1 MQSPSRSSGG
11 QHGRGGTSNQSYGRN
26 QSPNN
31 GSYSSHRDQRRA
43 TPTGPSRVRTPPR
56 ATANRGHSSGSVPD
70 QGQWLQSYQDHHYK
84 HGSPSYH
91 GDPTPLRDN
100 ARKDP
105 PFNPDYRDDP
115 SGVNSREHA
124 SYHESSGH
132 SFRGSNPNLNVEELN
147 TNHHNNDNDYDA
159 DEAEEFLLAP
169 CSGQGTMSPGSA
181 NNHWNNDD
189 AAGSPSARRSNA
201 NDSGVGSLALLGKN
215 NNHNDHHAN
224 SLPTFGNTRSNNGNV
239 SGVASVASLG
249 NTRRSNGN
257 GSGAVSVASLGNSR
271 RNNGKNN
278 DGEPV
283 VILRNSGR
291 NNDNDD
297 VSRIS
302 FGNNH
307 RNNADADDVQSL
319 TSNVRVNLNQ
329 DNQEGSVRTG
339 ATFVTARGVEHDVG
353 SRAGGKV
360 YVSDR
365 STVGETTS
373 RRRSRKPPN
382 RLDL

>member
-1 MQSPSRSSGG
+1 M
-11 QHGRGGTSNQSYGRN
+11 
-26 QSPNN
+26 
-31 GSYSSHRDQRRA
+31 
-43 TPTGPSRVRTPPR
+43 
-56 ATANRGHSSGSVPD
+56 
-70 QGQWLQSYQDHHYK
+70 
-84 HGSPSYH
+84 
-91 GDPTPLRDN
+91 
-100 ARKDP
+100 
-105 PFNPDYRDDP
+105 
-115 SGVNSREHA
+115 
-124 SYHESSGH
+124 
-132 SFRGSNPNLNVEELN
+132 
-147 TNHHNNDNDYDA
+147 
-159 DEAEEFLLAP
+159 
-169 CSGQGTMSPGSA
+169 
-181 NNHWNNDD
+181 
-189 AAGSPSARRSNA
+189 
-201 NDSGVGSLALLGKN
+201 
-215 NNHNDHHAN
+215 
-224 SLPTFGNTRSNNGNV
+224 
-239 SGVASVASLG
+239 ASVASLG
-249 NTRRSNGN
+249 NTRRSNVN

-307 RNNADADDVQSL
+307 RNNDDDDDVQSL

-339 ATFVTARGVEHDVG
+339 ATFVTARGVKHDVG